1 MTRRYSVPSIGEYA
15 GTAAEL
21 PEADPIN
28 CRQHGSMSSDLHVDP
43 ACFELPPKD
52 IADEQGC
59 SYYDNT
65 TAICYVRAE
74 RRLIDNRNVV
84 YWNALKETDILFMNV
99 GLHHNSKGMFKFQLA
114 GFVRLAHYYKAK
126 YHKLPLML
134 YRETSAQ
141 HFEGGEGGN
150 FPGKSQEL
158 IDKLRDVDPDTFR
171 CADHPYEVM
180 KNTNWRNSF
189 LSKPGFKDPSS
200 RGSQHGVHMH
210 FPIMRVWNTT
220 AMGSNFHP
228 RTLGGRTA
236 ESMEGAT
243 ADCTHFCPS
252 FGGIYEVWST
262 LLHNILR
269 AGQPLQENLRPRFT
283 TRSRHQ
289 FRTVVQSLSPATLR

>member
-1 MTRRYSVPSIGEYA
+1 MPFLLYCRYSNPSIGEYA
-15 GTAAEL
+15 GTAEEL

-28 CRQHGSMSSDLHVDP
+28 CKQHGSMSHNLHLDA
-43 ACFELPPKD
+43 ACFDLPPKD

-59 SYYDNT
+59 NYYFDNT

-84 YWNALKETDILFMNV
+84 YWNALKETDIVFMNV
-99 GLHHNSKGMFKFQLA
+99 GLHHNSKGMYKYQLA
-114 GFVRLAHYYKAK
+114 GFVRLAHYYKAN
-126 YHKLPLML
+126 YQKLPLML
-134 YRETSAQ
+134 YRDTSAQ
-141 HFEGGEGGN
+141 HFEGGDGGN
-150 FPGKSQEL
+150 FPGKSQDL
-158 IDKLRDVDPDTFR
+158 IDKLRNVDPGTFR
-171 CADHPYEVM
+171 CTDHSYGVM
-180 KNTNWRNSF
+180 KETNWRNDF
-189 LSKPGFKDPSS
+189 LMFKDPW
-200 RGSQHGVHMH
+200 GSQHGVQMK

-236 ESMEGAT
+236 EAMEGAT

-269 AGQPLQENLRPRFT
+269 AGQPLQETLRPRFT
-283 TRSRHQ
+283 IRPKHQ
-289 FRTVVQSLSPATLR
+289 FRTMVQA